1 MIVEEFDPGTA
12 GPTQVKELT
21 AEVAADPSTH
31 GDRELPKQ
39 PALKP
44 KCLFPP
50 PEVPPED
57 QSLSLKGT
65 LQRDGKRKTVSDQ
78 HFRAKLER
86 KREIHRLRR
95 EPQQTT
101 VQNEE
106 QDDEFYDEDD
116 TEYEYEPSAESTYS
130 QPRDRRQRTVSS
142 AEVSRQT
149 ESIESISHEEFA
161 KMQEEI
167 AQMLTLMRNQAGF
180 ETVSESPLSLVLEKA
195 RIDMT
200 LKTPTLDHFDGSSD
214 PLAFLNTFDG
224 RMAFFGHS
232 EVARCQ
238 FFSTCL
244 QGTTLRWY
252 NNLPPRSIDSW
263 AALKSKFQARFSSN
277 YKGIKVTASLMTMH
291 QRSGESLRSF
301 LTRFREEIAEI
312 PDLIEQMAV
321 NFLTTGIDKSRHGLL
336 LEEIFEKRPKTLQAE
351 FQIIEHRMMLQ
362 EAVSCIQSPKRS
374 SRYERRRNYSPRSS
388 ARDRCQERR
397 RSPPGHT
404 VEHQPRDRRERDW
417 QPRSRPE
424 KEFTK
429 LNTEKM
435 TILAVLKTEPDYRPP
450 RPMKPGHPPSS
461 RYCDYHEDTGHTTEQ
476 CFQLSNLIE
485 GKIRRGQLVHYV
497 QREDSPRRHRRV
509 EEDRVI
515 DVIFGGVAAGGLSY
529 NSRKSYA
536 REVFNVNPPTSK
548 RTRANSSPV
557 ISFSD
562 DDYRP
567 GLIEVHQD
575 ALVITTRV
583 GNNMVKKMLVDNGSS
598 VDVLYHHAFSRM
610 DLGDRRLENARTPLY
625 GFTGNEVHVV
635 GTVDMPVLFGSPA
648 ILGRT
653 TITALRAITSISH
666 LKMKFPTD
674 FGVGEMVGD
683 QATARQCYLTTVS
696 PRKRTDEELEVNQVL
711 AIDPRELIDKSTSN
725 SCSPLEET
733 EDIEVFEGN
742 SNKTTRIGKNLSSD
756 LKKEITNLIR
766 EFSDIFVWVPKDMP
780 GIPEAVARHS
790 LHINKDTRPVRQKQ
804 RIFSA
809 EERAAIDQEVERL
822 LDAGFI
828 EPVQFPTWI
837 SNVVLVKKSNGKWR
851 MCIDYSD
858 VNRAC
863 PKDFYPLPNIDQ
875 LIDATAGNEL
885 LSFMDAFSG
894 YNQIKMDSHDWQ
906 QTAFI
911 THRGVFGYKV
921 MSFGLINAGATF
933 QQTMDKLFSSQI
945 GRNMLIYVDDMIT
958 KSKVASD
965 HVTDLRETFTNIRA
979 NNMRLNPAKCSF
991 GLTASKFLG
1000 FLVTQKGIE
1009 ADPAQAKAI
1018 LEMSKPR
1025 SIKDL
1030 QKLTGC
1036 IAALRRFIPQSSKRC
1051 LPFFSAMK
1059 KASKSSQFEW
1069 NEDCEKN
1076 FMKLKIFLKNPPV
1089 LTRPLTGEP
1098 LRVYL
1103 SASDETVATVLVRVD
1118 EGKNIPVY
1126 YISHSLRDAETRYP
1140 QVEKLVYALVVASRK
1155 LRHYFQAREIHVLTN
1170 LPLKRILHKPDIT
1183 GRLAAWTIELSQFYI
1198 EYKPRTAIK
1207 AQVLSDF
1214 VTECQFKS
1222 KAHKPEDDQSRLWL
1236 LFIDGSSTSNSEG
1249 AGVILISPEGF
1260 KIQQALKFGFS
1271 ATNNVAEYE
1280 VLIAGLKLASDLEA
1294 EVIDIFGD
1302 SQLVSK
1308 QISGEFKT
1316 HNERMARYLT
1326 RTQELLNKFSSWK
1339 MSNVDREE
1347 NQWADSLAKLASSN
1361 LPTNLSP
1368 TYVDVLETPSI
1379 DEVSVNQI
1387 QARLDW
1393 RQPFLEYIIDN
1404 KLPEHKTESRT
1415 LIFKARNY
1423 CVVGSV
1429 LYRRALSEPLLCC
1442 LSPEEALQAIVEIHT
1457 GICGEHLGGKTLA
1470 LKIIRQGLFWPTIRK
1485 DCEDYVKKCQACQ
1498 LHGNVNRRP
1507 TTELNSILSPCP
1519 FFQWGIDIVGPFPK
1533 SKNQCQYIIV
1543 AVDYATKWVEAKPL
1557 AKI

>member
-1 MIVEEFDPGTA
+1 M
-12 GPTQVKELT
+12 
-21 AEVAADPSTH
+21 
-31 GDRELPKQ
+31 R
-39 PALKP
+39 
-44 KCLFPP
+44 
-50 PEVPPED
+50 
-57 QSLSLKGT
+57 
-65 LQRDGKRKTVSDQ
+65 
-78 HFRAKLER
+78 
-86 KREIHRLRR
+86 
-95 EPQQTT
+95 
-101 VQNEE
+101 
-106 QDDEFYDEDD
+106 
-116 TEYEYEPSAESTYS
+116 
-130 QPRDRRQRTVSS
+130 
-142 AEVSRQT
+142 
-149 ESIESISHEEFA
+149 
-161 KMQEEI
+161 
-167 AQMLTLMRNQAGF
+167 TLMRNQAGF

-195 RIDMT
+195 CIDRT
-200 LKTPTLDHFDGSSD
+200 LKTSALDHFDGSSN

-232 EVARCQ
+232 EIARCQ

-244 QGTTLRWY
+244 QGTALRWY
-252 NNLPPRSIDSW
+252 SNLPPRSIDSW
-263 AALKSKFQARFSSN
+263 TTLKSKFQARFSSN

-301 LTRFREEIAEI
+301 LTRFREEITEI

-321 NFLTTGIDKSRHGLL
+321 NFLTAGIDKSRHGIL
-336 LEEIFEKRPKTLQAE
+336 LEEIFEKRPKTLQAA

-362 EAVSCIQSPKRS
+362 EAVSCIQSPRRS
-374 SRYERRRNYSPRSS
+374 SKYERRRSYSPRSP
-388 ARDRCQERR
+388 ARERRRERR
-397 RSPPGHT
+397 RSPPPHT
-404 VEHQPRDRRERDW
+404 SDLPPRDRRERDW
-417 QPRSRPE
+417 QSHNRSK

-429 LNTEKM
+429 LNTEKT
-435 TILAVLKTEPDYRPP
+435 TILAVLKIEPDYRPP
-450 RPMKPGHPPSS
+450 RPIKPGRPPSS
-461 RYCDYHEDTGHTTEQ
+461 RYCEYHEDTGHITEQ
-476 CFQLSNLIE
+476 CFQHSNLIE

-497 QREDSPRRHRRV
+497 QHDDEPRRHHRG
-509 EEDRVI
+509 EDDRVI
-515 DVIFGGVAAGGLSY
+515 DVIFGGVATGGLSH
-529 NSRKSYA
+529 NSRKIYA
-536 REVFNVNPPTSK
+536 REVLNVNPSAAK
-548 RTRANSSPV
+548 RPRTNPSPV

-567 GLIEVHQD
+567 GLIEGHQD

-583 GNNMVKKMLVDNGSS
+583 GNNTVKKMLVDNGSS

-610 DLGDRRLENARTPLY
+610 DIGDRRLENSRTPLY

-635 GTVDMPVLFGSPA
+635 GTIDMPILFGSPPCQIWKMVKFHVISASSSFNA

-674 FGVGEMVGD
+674 FGVGEMIGD
-683 QATARQCYLTTVS
+683 QVTTRECYLTTVS
-696 PRKRTDEELEVNQVL
+696 PRKKTEEELEVNQVL
-711 AIDPRELIDKSTSN
+711 DIDPRELIDTSTSN

-742 SNKTTRIGKNLSSD
+742 PDKTTRIGKNLSSD

-766 EFSDIFVWVPKDMP
+766 EFSDIFAWAPTDMP
-780 GIPEAVARHS
+780 GIPETIAQHS
-790 LHINKDTRPVRQKQ
+790 LHISRGTRPVRQKQ

-809 EERAAIDQEVERL
+809 EKRAAIDQEVDRL
-822 LDAGFI
+822 LNAGFI

-885 LSFMDAFSG
+885 LSFMDAFLG

-933 QQTMDKLFSSQI
+933 QQTMDKIFSSQI

-958 KSKVASD
+958 KSKVAFD
-965 HVTDLRETFTNIRA
+965 HVTDLREMFTNA
-979 NNMRLNPAKCSF
+979 M
-991 GLTASKFLG
+991 
-1000 FLVTQKGIE
+1000 KGIE
-1009 ADPAQAKAI
+1009 ADPAQTKAI

-1059 KASKSSQFEW
+1059 KASRSSQFEW
-1069 NEDCEKN
+1069 NEDCERN
-1076 FMKLKIFLKNPPV
+1076 FMELKMFLTNPPV

-1118 EGKNIPVY
+1118 EGKDVPVY

-1183 GRLAAWTIELSQFYI
+1183 GRLVAWTIELSQFYI

-1214 VTECQFKS
+1214 VAECQFQS
-1222 KAHKPEDDQSRLWL
+1222 KTHKPEEDQSRPWL
-1236 LFIDGSSTSNSEG
+1236 LFVDGSSTSNSGG

-1280 VLIAGLKLASDLEA
+1280 ALIAGLKLASDLEA

-1316 HNERMARYLT
+1316 YNERMARYLT
-1326 RTQELLNKFSSWK
+1326 RTQELLSKFPSWK
-1339 MSNVDREE
+1339 MLNVDREE

-1361 LPTNLSP
+1361 LPTNLNP
-1368 TYVDVLETPSI
+1368 TYVDILETPSI
-1379 DEVSVNQI
+1379 DEVSINQI
-1387 QARLDW
+1387 QARFDW
-1393 RQPFLEYIIDN
+1393 RQPFLEYII
-1404 KLPEHKTESRT
+1404 P
-1415 LIFKARNY
+1415 KAKA
-1423 CVVGSV
+1423 S
-1429 LYRRALSEPLLCC
+1429 
-1442 LSPEEALQAIVEIHT
+1442 
-1457 GICGEHLGGKTLA
+1457 
-1470 LKIIRQGLFWPTIRK
+1470 
-1485 DCEDYVKKCQACQ
+1485 KKRGFTSQ
-1498 LHGNVNRRP
+1498 
-1507 TTELNSILSPCP
+1507 
-1519 FFQWGIDIVGPFPK
+1519 
-1533 SKNQCQYIIV
+1533 V
-1543 AVDYATKWVEAKPL
+1543 A
-1557 AKI
+1557 